1 MVNNEMD
8 KESDHSNKGN
18 RCGEGSEYKLP
29 LVMLKAPI
37 EKLKDIASRSRSNSP
52 TSQPSTSPPSE
63 RHLPRFPRW
72 TRPDT
77 KDTKDKDAE
86 APVRRD
92 QGGRKRAKSE
102 SHVRKKRQSWR
113 HIDTIREKDE
123 EFLKNGPSELTSLFK
138 PLSMNM
144 SKRREN
150 EGKRHSG
157 RCQFEELDFDCMQPL
172 F

>member
-1 MVNNEMD
+1 MLNNEMD
-8 KESDHSNKGN
+8 KESDHSDKVN
-18 RCGEGSEYKLP
+18 RSGEGSEYKLP
-29 LVMLKAPI
+29 LIMFKAPI

-52 TSQPSTSPPSE
+52 ASQPSTSPPSE
-63 RHLPRFPRW
+63 RHHPRFPRW
-72 TRPDT
+72 NRPDT
-77 KDTKDKDAE
+77 KDTKDKDGE
-86 APVRRD
+86 GPVHRD
-92 QGGRKRAKSE
+92 SGGRRRAKSE
-102 SHVRKKRQSWR
+102 SNARRKRQSWR
-113 HIDTIREKDE
+113 HIDSIREKDE
-123 EFLKNGPSELTSLFK
+123 EFLKNGPSELINLFK